1 MKNDWVKGNQLKIIG
16 AQNSERE
23 EPSIIKAHSTEQIG
37 RPGKKKNTN
46 TKINKPR
53 NPANDPDR
61 QPLQKNAVP
70 RTNISQE

>member
-1 MKNDWVKGNQLKIIG
+1 MKNDWVKENQLKIIG

-37 RPGKKKNTN
+37 RLGKKKTR
-46 TKINKPR
+46 TQKSINPETP
-53 NPANDPDR
+53 PANDPDR

-70 RTNISQE
+70 